1 MRNYRFGER
10 VALADGSNPVLL
22 EFHPTCGA
30 FVEFDEPRQSVAH
43 HDPTILLGVVRKMWV
58 PFPDWRA
65 VTDSDGVRSG
75 IEYAGL

>member
-1 MRNYRFGER
+1 M
-10 VALADGSNPVLL
+10 
-22 EFHPTCGA
+22 

-58 PFPDWRA
+58 PCPDWRA